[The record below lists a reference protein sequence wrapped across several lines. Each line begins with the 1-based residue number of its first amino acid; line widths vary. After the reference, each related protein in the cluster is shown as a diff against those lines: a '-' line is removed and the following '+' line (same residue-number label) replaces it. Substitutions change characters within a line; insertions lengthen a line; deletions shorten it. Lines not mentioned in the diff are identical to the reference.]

1 MTDHPV
7 LGEQRGERLRGDH
20 RGPHEL
26 HLGLHPRGEAP
37 RHVEIDEEDQN
48 DALGSE
54 QALNHVIHDLWTD
67 MLGFAGIEMHRR
79 ILGLAHNAD
88 FEDIADE
95 KLRAA
100 CEAPA
105 LKFGRH
111 IVVNRNHIQSLAELD
126 RLAEALDQ
134 GKLS

>member
-1 MTDHPV
+1 MKIRTTGSPPN
-7 LGEQRGERLRGDH
+7 RRSTTCSTIC
-20 RGPHEL
+20 GPTL
-26 HLGLHPRGEAP
+26 
-37 RHVEIDEEDQN
+37 
-48 DALGSE
+48 
-54 QALNHVIHDLWTD
+54 
-67 MLGFAGIEMHRR
+67 LGFAGIEMHRR

-95 KLRAA
+95 KLRAS

-111 IVVNRNHIQSLAELD
+111 IVVNRNNIQSLAELD